1 MTAQIKEQVNPL
13 GTEKISTLLMKFSI
27 PAIIGMV
34 VNALY
39 NIVDRIFIGN
49 AADLGS
55 NGLAGIT
62 IGFPIMIILLSIGI
76 LFGVGGATLFSIKL
90 GQGKLDEADEV
101 LGNTFTMLLIS
112 GVLFMVLGQ
121 IFLSPMLR
129 IFGASEAVLPYAMT
143 YMRVIFFGAV
153 FQILSIG
160 MNNFLRADG
169 QPKLAMITMF
179 VGAGTNIILD
189 PLFIYVFKMGMAGAA
204 FATIL
209 SQFISMAWILM
220 YFFNKER
227 KHRIQL
233 KYMRIK
239 SNVFSE
245 VTALGM
251 PGFLM
256 QLSNSLLNVIL
267 NKSLLFYGGDI
278 AISGMGVVNSV
289 QTILLMPIIGLNQG
303 VQPIVSFN
311 FGAKKYDR
319 IKLAEKL
326 AIITATIIV
335 TLGWILTRIFPSQIV
350 SLFNNE
356 PELIKFGSIA
366 LKSWFLCLPVIGFQI
381 LGANF
386 FQAVGRPRSSMFL
399 TLTRQVLILIPAII
413 IFSKL
418 WGIHGILYAA
428 PFADALSAILT
439 GVWFYFGIRTLNE
452 ETITSINTAD
462 ELSAQKECTEQ

>member
-1 MTAQIKEQVNPL
+1 MIEQANPL

-62 IGFPIMIILLSIGI
+62 IGFPIMIILLSIGL

-90 GQGKLDEADEV
+90 GQGKLEDADQV

-112 GVLFMVLGQ
+112 GFLFMIFGQ
-121 IFLSPMLR
+121 IFLAPMLR
-129 IFGASEAVLPYAMT
+129 IFGASEIVLPYAMT

-153 FQILSIG
+153 FQVLSIG

-169 QPKLAMITMF
+169 KPKLAMITMF

-189 PLFIYVFKMGMAGAA
+189 PLFIYVLKMGMAGAA
-204 FATIL
+204 LATIL
-209 SQFISMAWILM
+209 SQFISMAWILI
-220 YFFNKER
+220 YFLNKER
-227 KHRIQL
+227 THRIQL

-239 SNVFSE
+239 SKVFSE

-267 NKSLLFYGGDI
+267 NKSLLLYGGDI
-278 AISGMGVVNSV
+278 AISGMGIVNSV

-311 FGAKKYDR
+311 YGAKKYDR

-326 AIITATIIV
+326 AIISATIIV
-335 TLGWILTRIFPSQIV
+335 LVGWILTRMIPSQIV

-356 PELIKFGSIA
+356 VELINFGSFA
-366 LKSWFLCLPVIGFQI
+366 LKAWFLCLPFVGFQI

-386 FQAVGRPRSSMFL
+386 FQAVGRPKSSMFL
-399 TLTRQVLILIPAII
+399 TLTRQVLILIPAIV
-413 IFSKL
+413 IFSKF
-418 WGIHGILYAA
+418 WGIKGILYAA
-428 PFADALSAILT
+428 PFADAISTMLT
-439 GVWFYFGIRTLNE
+439 GVWFYFGVRSFNE
-452 ETITSINTAD
+452 NKID
-462 ELSAQKECTEQ
+462 CKSAIEDL